1 MDVGDIKR
9 KLAVKSR
16 QVKGKMLIP
25 FLLLVCV
32 GQDRS
37 FEMKLFS
44 GKLCYFEFFFLRNK
58 HSYSKS
64 QFFKKLRN
72 VFNLGL
78 FFKLLLKYLYGPNL
92 NVSVL

>member
-32 GQDRS
+32 EQDRS

-44 GKLCYFEFFFLRNK
+44 GKLCYFEFFFLETSILTQK
-58 HSYSKS
+58 VSFSK
-64 QFFKKLRN
+64 N
-72 VFNLGL
+72 
-78 FFKLLLKYLYGPNL
+78 
-92 NVSVL
+92 